1 MRDYPDPREYIA
13 EHIRQSM
20 EKYANGLK
28 ESGLQPNEKLAKAII
43 ERAIDEA
50 GRNYEQEID
59 EILVRNIGLIDQ
71 KYQSG
76 KKKIISNRDRQIN
89 KIRRQRA
96 RRERMK
102 VCLPIVITSILTAA
116 YQFSHHGS
124 FVGICFSVN
133 ALVFLIMIMI

>member
-20 EKYANGLK
+20 ERYSNGLK
-28 ESGLQPNEKLAKAII
+28 EAGLQPNEILTKAVI

-50 GRNYEQEID
+50 GHNYEQEID

-71 KYQSG
+71 KYQSD
-76 KKKIISNRDRQIN
+76 KKKTIRKRDKQIN
-89 KIRRQRA
+89 KIRRRRI
-96 RRERMK
+96 RRERIK
-102 VCLPIVITSILTAA
+102 TCLPIAVISTLVAG
-116 YQFSHHGS
+116 YDFSHDGM
-124 FVGICFSVN
+124 FIGICFSVN